1 MIKGRHTASLLVGL
15 ALLGC
20 APLQRE
26 EAVQN
31 AVPEPARDVELKR
44 YMGRWYEV
52 ARYENEFE
60 TDCEGVTADYSLRP
74 DGKVQVVNTCRKG
87 AVDGEVETA
96 EGAAE
101 VVPGSR
107 GAKLE
112 VTFFW
117 PFAGDYWVLDRA
129 TDYSWA
135 IVGEPEREYFWI
147 LSRAPVPDQTLMDE
161 LLARAEELGYDP
173 DRIRLV
179 AQPPAETTPP
189 DLTSPELTPPG

>member
-1 MIKGRHTASLLVGL
+1 MIKGRHTAGLLVGL
-15 ALLGC
+15 VLIGC

-26 EAVQN
+26 EAAQN
-31 AVPEPARDVELKR
+31 AVPEPAREVELER

-60 TDCEGVTADYSLRP
+60 TDCEGVTADYSLQP

-96 EGAAE
+96 KGTAE

-117 PFAGDYWVLDRA
+117 PFAGNYWVLDRA
-129 TDYSWA
+129 PDYSWA
-135 IVGEPEREYFWI
+135 IVGDPEREYFWI
-147 LSRAPVPDQTLMDE
+147 LSRVPVPDQHLMDE

-179 AQPPAETTPP
+179 AQPPTEITPA
-189 DLTSPELTPPG
+189 ELTPPG